1 MPPRLALQRH
11 STNRL
16 SAVYI
21 GPNPQPTSTLH
32 HPDIPDLPEPP
43 SPVGSTGSGLPS
55 PPATNST
62 GSGNGSTG
70 DSNSIAV
77 RGGRPMSLNGSSS
90 SSGGSIPTG
99 VRGEAFHR
107 RNGSVGSIAS
117 STSTARH
124 DNEQLR
130 PDADYGN
137 SHNDDTE
144 VFGNREEDD
153 GDDTARLDRRQND
166 SVLALQR
173 VRSLTERNRMVSFL
187 AFDFGF
193 LLNSFPGP

>member
-1 MPPRLALQRH
+1 MPPRLDLHRH

-21 GPNPQPTSTLH
+21 GPNPQPTSAPVQ
-32 HPDIPDLPEPP
+32 PDIPDLPEPP

-70 DSNSIAV
+70 DPNSIAV
-77 RGGRPMSLNGSSS
+77 RGGGRPMSLNGSSS
-90 SSGGSIPTG
+90 SGGSIT
-99 VRGEAFHR
+99 RGEAYHR
-107 RNGSVGSIAS
+107 RHGSVGSIAS

-124 DNEQLR
+124 GDPELR
-130 PDADYGN
+130 HDADYGN
-137 SHNDDTE
+137 SHNDETE
-144 VFGNREEDD
+144 LLGNQDDD

-173 VRSLTERNRMVSFL
+173 VRNLTERNRMVSFL
-187 AFDFGF
+187 LLFFTLAFFQF
-193 LLNSFPGP
+193 LCRS